1 MSESK
6 TVSLRRIAH
15 ENLMNYDDATI
26 YHNDKNPG
34 IFVTVW
40 YSISHIFLRNSKE
53 SFPSN
58 QCTLTVCLT
67 CNRYVRERQRKVNI
81 QHEDRP
87 SWAFRVFIHVQQYPV
102 LHKKQ
107 SIFRMKKVASSFLVQ
122 LHWRI
127 QNTSCTLK
135 VPMFSKSSSNINPWL
150 SNYQGLIQ
158 SRFCWWLFKRIS
170 AMQICIEKCSGNTWT
185 KHLGQYSKCIS

>member
-1 MSESK
+1 MFGE
-6 TVSLRRIAH
+6 L
-15 ENLMNYDDATI
+15 
-26 YHNDKNPG
+26 
-34 IFVTVW
+34 IFIV
-40 YSISHIFLRNSKE
+40 L
-53 SFPSN
+53 
-58 QCTLTVCLT
+58 LTVCLT
-67 CNRYVRERQRKVNI
+67 CNRCVRERQRKVNI

-107 SIFRMKKVASSFLVQ
+107 STFRMKKVASSFLVQ
-122 LHWRI
+122 LHWHI
-127 QNTSCTLK
+127 QNTSRTLK
-135 VPMFSKSSSNINPWL
+135 VPMFSKSSSDINPWL